1 MNTTPRPITPTV
13 TYHRDTDT
21 LSVSLRHR
29 EAEGVSSVTSSYM
42 TQLEMSPAKWRAY
55 VAAVLA
61 ELNQLEAAGAG
72 GKSSKTNTL
81 LVIGDSPEKWPNAEI
96 LLGSTPDLAELA
108 DRIAEHA
115 AAT

>member
-1 MNTTPRPITPTV
+1 MNTTPRPLTPTV

-29 EAEGVSSVTSSYM
+29 ESDGVSSVTSSYM

-55 VAAVLA
+55 LAAVLA
-61 ELNQLEAAGAG
+61 KIDEVAPE
-72 GKSSKTNTL
+72 TP
-81 LVIGDSPEKWPNAEI
+81 IGPRQVVPH
-96 LLGSTPDLAELA
+96 DLAE
-108 DRIAEHA
+108 RIAEHA